1 MTQEIKE
8 SISIPEVKL
17 GDYKGLKVK
26 KVIKP
31 VTENAIEIELQRIL
45 DQSAQKEEITHR
57 AIELGDIATIDFEG
71 FVNGIAFEGG
81 KGEQVEL
88 EIGSGSFIPGFEE
101 QLVGKQVGD
110 SFDINVTFPDGYGGP
125 ELSGQDA
132 LFQTKVH
139 KISSKSVPKAS
150 DEFAL
155 KIAGVPSMLEFR
167 SLIREKLEASASAS
181 AEQAILDDILAQ
193 IIDTSEFTLSNEL
206 IESESQAMLKEYSQ
220 QLQGCGISLESYLEM
235 MGQSM
240 DQFLIGMKEPAI
252 MRAKSTL
259 AIKAIA
265 SLEAVSISDEEMEKE
280 FVEISKIYNIPI
292 DDIKKRF
299 KEEDL
304 IYIRTVIMNKKVFE
318 ILLKESII
326 E

>member
-1 MTQEIKE
+1 
-8 SISIPEVKL
+8 
-17 GDYKGLKVK
+17 
-26 KVIKP
+26 
-31 VTENAIEIELQRIL
+31 
-45 DQSAQKEEITHR
+45 
-57 AIELGDIATIDFEG
+57 
-71 FVNGIAFEGG
+71 
-81 KGEQVEL
+81 
-88 EIGSGSFIPGFEE
+88 
-101 QLVGKQVGD
+101 
-110 SFDINVTFPDGYGGP
+110 
-125 ELSGQDA
+125 
-132 LFQTKVH
+132 
-139 KISSKSVPKAS
+139 
-150 DEFAL
+150 
-155 KIAGVPSMLEFR
+155 MLEFR
-167 SLIREKLEASASAS
+167 SLIREKLEASANSS

-193 IIDTSEFTLSNEL
+193 IINTSEFTLSDEL

-220 QLQGCGISLESYLEM
+220 QLQGRGVSLENYLEM

-259 AIKAIA
+259 VIKAIA
-265 SLEAVSISDEEMEKE
+265 SLEAVTISDEEMEKE
-280 FVEISKIYNIPI
+280 FMEISNIYNIPV